1 MATMTR
7 ATDVLNNLLDKQYG
21 AFRDMVN
28 YGMEFLDGLDRQAAA
43 TTLNGEKFYL
53 PFNAKRQGNGNYI
66 DEGGAIGTPRA
77 INGETVQFDIT
88 EFVDRLAITWRSL
101 IMDKGNKALK
111 MTIAERLKMAVEE
124 NREKLDKD
132 SIYGNKVRGFINE
145 RPENADWVNAAGV
158 PTTTTSAAG
167 SAGAI
172 FVDLEYDGD
181 YTPFLS
187 CVIGTPGTWVPVQLV
202 CLDDYAYIA
211 ATHGLSLGGG
221 GATAV
226 ELYVAGLNQ
235 TNETLTIGLVS
246 VGGGGSSG
254 DWRVSGVIQA
264 GYNVALE
271 LKTALWGSGTGTVAY
286 WTNTASKE
294 MTGAFTNL
302 FAQSWGDKDRSSSDR
317 PYTRAIGFTMANSGA
332 HARAAFSP
340 TRLTKFLAQVE
351 IQGKDMPTSV
361 WCNPL
366 VKASYVDA
374 VTTVA
379 GAGIG
384 RRSYQ
389 DRGAVDM
396 VPTALTIAGD
406 MFRTSK
412 NMPLGLLLYCRL
424 EDWCILYPMDGNKS
438 ALIDWRRYDGQ
449 PDGPFWKDDNN
460 TASSVCTLHGIFQL
474 VAKRPNCGNG
484 MIGGISRV

>member
-43 TTLNGEKFYL
+43 TTMEGEKFYL
-53 PFNAKRQGNGNYI
+53 PYNAKRQGNGSYI

-77 INGETVQFDIT
+77 INGETVLFDVT
-88 EFVDRLAITWRSL
+88 EFVDRLAVTWRSL

-111 MTIAERLKMAVEE
+111 MSIADRLKMAIEE

-132 SIYGNKVRGFINE
+132 AIYGNKVRGFVNE
-145 RPENADWVNAAGV
+145 RPQAADWVNAAGL
-158 PTTTTSAAG
+158 PTAATTGAG

-172 FVDLEYDGD
+172 FAPLEYDGD

-187 CVIGTPGTWVPVQLV
+187 AVVSNAATWVPVELV
-202 CLDDYAYIA
+202 ALDNYAYIA
-211 ATHGLSLGGG
+211 PGHGLTALGGG
-221 GATAV
+221 ITGV
-226 ELYVAGLNQ
+226 ELYVAGLDQ
-235 TNETLTIGLVS
+235 ANETITIGMVS
-246 VGGGGSSG
+246 VGAGGAAG
-254 DWRVSGVIQA
+254 DWRVAGIIDA

-271 LKTALWGSGTGTVAY
+271 LRTGLWPSATGTVAY
-286 WTNTASKE
+286 WTGTASKE

-302 FAQSWGDKDRSSSDR
+302 FAQQWGGKDRSSSDR
-317 PYTRAIGFTMANSGA
+317 PYTRAIGFTMANAGA

-351 IQGKDMPTSV
+351 IQGKEMPTSV

-374 VTTVA
+374 VTTVS
-379 GAGIG
+379 GAAIG

-389 DRGAVDM
+389 DRGKVDM
-396 VPTALTIAGD
+396 VPTSLSIAD
-406 MFRTSK
+406 HMFQTSK
-412 NMPLGLLLYCRL
+412 NMPLGLLLFCRL
-424 EDWCILYPMDGNKS
+424 EDWSVLYPMNGSKN

-460 TASSVCTLHGIFQL
+460 TASSVCTLYGVFQL

-484 MIGGISRV
+484 LIGGIARV